1 MTERA
6 RYLAGS
12 FRIRLVLGLLLVAA
26 VVAGAWIISLYGPL
40 TNAIVEQQEENLV
53 AVARAGALVLGETE
67 RPASDTLNA
76 LVTDTDL
83 RMTLVAQDGRVI
95 ADSQSDP
102 ASMENHAQRPEVA
115 DALSGRIG
123 SDRRISETQ
132 NVEQLYVA
140 VPASFEGSSVAL
152 RVSQPLAAI
161 NDLAARSR
169 RAALGLLVL
178 AVLVAGVL
186 ATRLAA
192 RAAGPVERLSA
203 AAEAMAGGDLRV
215 DVPDETGELAIMSRA
230 LADLREQMRR
240 RLEELGTE
248 QRNLR
253 SVLDGLTDA
262 VFLLH
267 DDRVVFANNAA
278 GRLFRTPSRGW
289 RDQAL
294 ADTGLPASVLDVIVT
309 SLGDDESSA
318 REWGPDP
325 SGRTLR
331 ISVLPLNHTETHRR
345 TLVVVS
351 DTTERTR
358 LDRVRRDFVANASH
372 ELKTP
377 AAAIHLLTES
387 AAHAA
392 ADGDTDVALSFA
404 LQIEQESARLGRLV
418 TDLLDL
424 SRLEATPASDSVT
437 DMREA
442 VANAVI
448 AHGPSAKD
456 GGLDIVTDTRSITG
470 VDVFAKADPT
480 DVAIALDNL
489 LDNAIKY
496 TEEGVVTVRVEAEDN
511 LVRVIVSDTGIGI
524 PAGDLPRIFERFY
537 RVDRAR
543 SRRSGGTGLGLAL
556 VRHVVERSGGTVEV
570 TSEPGVGTSFAITL
584 PRA

>member
-178 AVLVAGVL
+178 AVLLAGVL

-377 AAAIHLLTES
+377 AAAIHLLAES

-496 TEEGVVTVRVEAEDN
+496 TEEGVVTVRVEAEDD

-556 VRHVVERSGGTVEV
+556 VRHVVERSAGTVEV